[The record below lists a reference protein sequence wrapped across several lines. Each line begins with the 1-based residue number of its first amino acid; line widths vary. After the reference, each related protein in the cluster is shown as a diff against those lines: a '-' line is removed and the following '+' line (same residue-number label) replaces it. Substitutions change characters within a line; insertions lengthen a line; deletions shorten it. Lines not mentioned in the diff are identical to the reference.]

1 MTSTSK
7 NRAQRR
13 TSARTPKSVLQR
25 IHMEKAQEKGFQEGK
40 KYAIRMM
47 CAALALSLKEHHN
60 LSRDQIMFV
69 YQDAVKRMFE
79 ANCTNEI
86 LEQAEKECGIEAHK
100 FDFCDEDMEDELL

>member
-1 MTSTSK
+1 
-7 NRAQRR
+7 
-13 TSARTPKSVLQR
+13 
-25 IHMEKAQEKGFQEGK
+25 
-40 KYAIRMM
+40 MM